1 MTHIADLDH
10 NLSDKEFISK
20 HEPAAHACRCPV
32 LLAALRRLGD
42 VEGYSTD
49 YERQLEESFKEEQ
62 LAVQRLA
69 IVHAALC
76 EARDVLEKLSDKDAA
91 DEKMIITMIQRI
103 DNAIDLDA

>member
-42 VEGYSTD
+42 VEGYSAD
-49 YERQLEESFKEEQ
+49 YEAQLEISFKEEQ
-62 LAVQRLA
+62 LAAQRLA
-69 IVHAALC
+69 RAHRALH
-76 EARDVLEKLSDKDAA
+76 EARDVLEQLPNLPKEIEVQVQMAINSIC
-91 DEKMIITMIQRI
+91 DEIG
-103 DNAIDLDA
+103 